1 MNLEIMPENYSF
13 VGEGEKRQD
22 AFEKVTGDAVYT
34 QDIEFPGMLYAK
46 FKKSSRPHARIVK
59 VDTEKAEELSGV
71 RAVITGK
78 DVPFKFGKYIEDRD
92 MLAREKV
99 RYVGEPV
106 AAVAAD
112 TEEIAEEAVELI
124 EVEYEDLE
132 PLFDVRESIK
142 EDSPLIHEDI
152 ADYNHAPFIFPKDD
166 SNIASHFKLR
176 KGDTEE
182 GFEEADTI
190 VENTFFQPQT
200 QHVEMETH
208 TTVAQWTPEDK
219 LKVWTGA
226 QSPFVVR
233 ENLSHIFDIPIND
246 VDVHSPYLGG
256 GFGGKAGINW
266 EPLPTVLSREA
277 GGRPVKL
284 SLTREEQF
292 SSSSI
297 RQGLLAKVK
306 TGVKEDGKITAMELE
321 FIWDSGA
328 YADYA
333 VNVGRASGYAS
344 TGPYEIPNVKTDSYT
359 VYTNRPYGTAF
370 RGFGHVPFHWAT
382 ERQMDLVAREIGMD
396 PAEFRLKNALLPGGI
411 SATGI
416 EMDGKLGRV
425 DECIEAVEKELEK
438 ADTKASDG
446 KVRGTGIA
454 ALWKAPAIPANTSS
468 SAIVKLNQDGT
479 VTVSTAN
486 SQMGQGTVT
495 SLAQMAA
502 ESLDIPYEK
511 VKVPNHSD
519 TDLSP
524 YTWQTVGSR
533 GMFMDGNAV
542 IDACEDAKRQ
552 IKEIASELLDVSVED
567 LVVADEKVSEKDG
580 DREVPLSEIALGG
593 TYPSGGGFAGPVL
606 GYGMY
611 TAEGL
616 TNLDPETGKGAPGLS
631 WTVGARGA
639 VVEIDPETADVRVI
653 DLITCLDL
661 GKAVNPKLV
670 DGQIYG
676 ATVQHL
682 GSVFTEEYIYD
693 DEGRMLNNNL
703 TDYKIPRVKDIPEK
717 FENIILENPQENGPF
732 GARGIG
738 EPAMIGVGPA
748 VGNAVYDA
756 IDVDVYD
763 LPISRENLWKRL
775 CEVEGED

>member
-1 MNLEIMPENYSF
+1 MSDEYSY
-13 VGEGEKRQD
+13 VGKGIERQD
-22 AFEKVTGDAVYT
+22 AFEKVTGDAIYT
-34 QDIEFPGMLYAK
+34 QDIELPGMLYAK
-46 FKKSSRPHARIVK
+46 FKKSSKPHAKIVNI
-59 VDTEKAEELSGV
+59 DTKEAEDLTGV
-71 RAVITGK
+71 RVVITGK

-92 MLAREKV
+92 ALAREKV

-112 TEEIAEEAVELI
+112 TEEIAEKAVELI
-124 EVEYEDLE
+124 DVEYEELE
-132 PLFDVRESIK
+132 PVFDIQESKK
-142 EDSPLIHEDI
+142 EDSPLIHDEIGEYD
-152 ADYNHAPFIFPKDD
+152 HAPFIYPQAD
-166 SNIASHFKLR
+166 SNVASHFKLR
-176 KGDTEE
+176 KGDVED

-208 TTVAQWTPEDK
+208 TTVAQWTSEDK
-219 LKVWTGA
+219 LRVWTSC

-233 ENLSHIFDIPIND
+233 ENLSHIFDIPIGN
-246 VDVHSPYLGG
+246 VDVQAPYLGG

-266 EPLPTVLSREA
+266 EPLPTILSREA
-277 GGRPVKL
+277 GGRPVKISL
-284 SLTREEQF
+284 SREEQF

-306 TGVKEDGKITAMELE
+306 TGVKEDGQITAMEIE

-382 ERQMDLVAREIGMD
+382 ERQMDLVAKEIGMD
-396 PAEFRLKNALLPGGI
+396 PKEFRLKNAILPGGI
-411 SATGI
+411 SATGV
-416 EMDGKLGRV
+416 KLGDKVGRV
-425 DECIEAVEKELEK
+425 DECIEAVSEELEK
-438 ADTKASDG
+438 AADEASEG
-446 KVRGTGIA
+446 KVRGKGIA
-454 ALWKAPAIPANTSS
+454 ALWKAPAMPANTSS

-479 VTVSTAN
+479 VTLSTAN

-502 ESLDIPYEK
+502 ESLDIPIEK

-542 IDACEDAKRQ
+542 LDACEDAKSRM
-552 IKEIASELLDVSVED
+552 KEIASELLDVPKND
-567 LVVADEKVSEKDG
+567 LVVANEKVSEKGG
-580 DREVPLSEIALGG
+580 DKEVSLSEIALGG
-593 TYPSGGGFAGPVL
+593 TYPSGEGFAGPVL

-616 TNLDPETGKGAPGLS
+616 SNLDPDTGEGEPGLA
-631 WTVGARGA
+631 WTTGARGA
-639 VVEIDPETADVRVI
+639 LVEVDPDTADVRV
-653 DLITCLDL
+653 LKLVTCLDL
-661 GKAVNPKLV
+661 GKAVNPELV

-682 GSVFTEEYIYD
+682 GSTFTEEYIYD

-703 TDYKIPRVKDIPEK
+703 TDYKVPRAKDIPDE
-717 FENIILENPQENGPF
+717 FVNIILENPQENGPF

-748 VGNAVYDA
+748 VGNAVCDA
-756 IDVDVYD
+756 LDVEIYD
-763 LPISRENLWKRL
+763 LPISRENLWRNL
-775 CEVEGED
+775 SEGEVED